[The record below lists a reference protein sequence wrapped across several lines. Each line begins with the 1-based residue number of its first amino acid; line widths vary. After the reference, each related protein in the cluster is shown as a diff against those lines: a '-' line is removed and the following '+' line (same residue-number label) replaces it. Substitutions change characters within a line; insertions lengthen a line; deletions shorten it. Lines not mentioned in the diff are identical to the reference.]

1 MPANRSLPAILFAVF
16 LTAFPPGEAGAL
28 GSKDTADG
36 KHGDMPKPE
45 VSGSGAV
52 SRKAEPEVVVK
63 GRVRLVG
70 TDLFS
75 NLVITDE
82 KDQDWYI
89 EEKDRPLVS
98 GYQQQTV
105 TVKGRPDYRDFVL
118 ANGKKAGVHGYLL
131 DISIVQNP

>member
-1 MPANRSLPAILFAVF
+1 MAVNTSLPALLLAVF
-16 LTAFPPGEAGAL
+16 LIAFLPGETGAL
-28 GSKDTADG
+28 GSGDTADG
-36 KHGDMPKPE
+36 RKGDTAGA
-45 VSGSGAV
+45 SGSGPA
-52 SRKAEPEVVVK
+52 SRKTASEVLVK

-82 KDQDWYI
+82 KDRDWYV
-89 EEKDRPLVS
+89 EEKDRPLLS
-98 GYQQQTV
+98 RYQQQVV

-118 ANGKKAGVHGYLL
+118 ANGKKAGVRSYLL